1 MIWCLNF
8 SWGLFFGTD
17 VMSCEPVLLYLA
29 SIALWKWIGNILLEP
44 QYILCAKPCRW
55 ETNSIF
61 KNTYMLIKTTYLG
74 NFVSWINLHVG
85 RTWVFFSG
93 FLKVQTKWGGSVW
106 LPRYEPWAFMKGN
119 LESKAFSGKIFHI
132 VIWRRDTFCLFI
144 LLHVTV
150 SIQKFGCVFF
160 KSNLWGT
167 VTTVAEKIVNGDLHN
182 SVHIYK
188 IKSRNVAE

>member
-8 SWGLFFGTD
+8 SWGLVFGTD

-61 KNTYMLIKTTYLG
+61 KNTYMMIKTTYLG
-74 NFVSWINLHVG
+74 NLVSWINLHVG

-106 LPRYEPWAFMKGN
+106 LPHYEPWAFMKGN

-144 LLHVTV
+144 YFIACGNFNSEVWV
-150 SIQKFGCVFF
+150 WFF
-160 KSNLWGT
+160 LKQSM
-167 VTTVAEKIVNGDLHN
+167 GDCN
-182 SVHIYK
+182 YSGRK
-188 IKSRNVAE
+188 NC